1 MTLRVDSEENCY
13 SLRRNT
19 RITRA
24 IELIQDVAIH
34 GNESGDLSLY
44 ILPYYHVTTT
54 ESHAYPHSI
63 LLQVGAHQLILD
75 Q

>member
-1 MTLRVDSEENCY
+1 MAMSRVIYHC
-13 SLRRNT
+13 
-19 RITRA
+19 I
-24 IELIQDVAIH
+24 I
-34 GNESGDLSLY
+34 

>member
-1 MTLRVDSEENCY
+1 MQDIESRGSKENCY

-24 IELIQDVAIH
+24 IELIPEDVAIH
-34 GNESGDLSLY
+34 DDESGDLSLY

-54 ESHAYPHSI
+54 ESNIHI
-63 LLQVGAHQLILD
+63 LYYYKLVHTS
-75 Q
+75 